1 MENALI
7 VALSQACR
15 YLRDPTLDP
24 RVKQFLKRELG
35 SELVSLENRKKSKLR
50 LLQEVREYI
59 RLGRKKHSC
68 SLLAAGIRKKAQQ
81 ITGCLIANKGSMEA
95 ECS

>member
-1 MENALI
+1 MLRLPYRRYLLMFTMENALV

-35 SELVSLENRKKSKLR
+35 SELVSLQL
-50 LLQEVREYI
+50 
-59 RLGRKKHSC
+59 
-68 SLLAAGIRKKAQQ
+68 
-81 ITGCLIANKGSMEA
+81 
-95 ECS
+95 

>member
-15 YLRDPTLDP
+15 YLRDPSLDP

-35 SELVSLENRKKSKLR
+35 SELVTLKDMTKSYALLEN
-50 LLQEVREYI
+50 
-59 RLGRKKHSC
+59 
-68 SLLAAGIRKKAQQ
+68 SL
-81 ITGCLIANKGSMEA
+81 
-95 ECS
+95 